1 MSVRKNIVIA
11 VGAGAVAV
19 GVVAATAAAS
29 AAPAAVVNHT
39 IKLVATQTASHQ
51 LSKTTAVAAETDRSH
66 GKVIGYD
73 ILSEKFGR
81 TSGLILGSF
90 ATQGGQIYFRVPF
103 TNTKTLHGKVTGG
116 SGKFA
121 GINGTIA
128 ATSLNKAGTK
138 TAVTI
143 VYHH

>member
-1 MSVRKNIVIA
+1 MSIRRKIVVA

-39 IKLVATQTASHQ
+39 IKLVATQTAFHQ
-51 LSKTTAVAAETDRSH
+51 FSKSSAAAAETDRSH
-66 GKVIGYD
+66 GKVVGYD
-73 ILSEKFGR
+73 ILSETF
-81 TSGLILGSF
+81 TQSSGLILGSF
-90 ATQGGQIYFRVPF
+90 STQGGQIFFRVPF
-103 TNTKTLHGKVTGG
+103 TNTKTLHGKLTGG